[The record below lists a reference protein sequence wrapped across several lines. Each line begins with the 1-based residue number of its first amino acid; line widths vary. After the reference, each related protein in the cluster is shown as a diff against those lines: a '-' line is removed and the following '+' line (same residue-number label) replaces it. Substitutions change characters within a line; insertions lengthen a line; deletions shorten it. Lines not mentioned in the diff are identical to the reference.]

1 MPISGAPLA
10 TKASSGPEP
19 MPMSMALAAIA
30 CWTRGPPPKLMISR
44 STPCL
49 WKMPASIPTCS
60 GTNWNVPACGWPTR
74 TLVCAGAGCACTGC
88 ADRVRATT
96 SRQRFATAPSRP
108 RGRLRPASLERRSP
122 GSATGIAWSW
132 LLRGRRETA
141 MATAFVTGASYGV
154 GAATALALARQG
166 YAVALS
172 ATRAK
177 NLDAVLA
184 QLERAGARAVPVV
197 LDLRAQESIAEAF
210 AQVVAAF
217 GTLDVLVNNA
227 GANLRKRAVDVTP
240 AEWDDVI
247 GANVTGTFFLS
258 QEFGRHLIAGGRPGA
273 LVNIA
278 STHGIVGAAERST
291 YGISKA
297 AIIHMTK
304 IDRKSVV

>member
-1 MPISGAPLA
+1 
-10 TKASSGPEP
+10 
-19 MPMSMALAAIA
+19 MS
-30 CWTRGPPPKLMISR
+30 
-44 STPCL
+44 
-49 WKMPASIPTCS
+49 
-60 GTNWNVPACGWPTR
+60 
-74 TLVCAGAGCACTGC
+74 
-88 ADRVRATT
+88 
-96 SRQRFATAPSRP
+96 
-108 RGRLRPASLERRSP
+108 
-122 GSATGIAWSW
+122 
-132 LLRGRRETA
+132 
-141 MATAFVTGASYGV
+141 TAFVTGASYGV

-184 QLERAGARAVPVV
+184 QLEHGGARAVPVV
-197 LDLRAQESIAEAF
+197 LDLRAPDSIAAAF
-210 AQVVAAF
+210 AHVLAAF

-247 GANVTGTFFLS
+247 GTNVTGTFFLS
-258 QEFGRHLIAGGRPGA
+258 QQFGRHLIAGGRPGA

-304 IDRKSVV
+304 MLAIEWAEHGIRVNAIAPGRLDTASPSRQDADPAYMQAMLQRIPLHRLATAEEVAEAACYLAGPQAASITGHTLVLDGGLLSA